1 MARRMKGAGS
11 VYERKDGYWVAQY
24 KGQYR
29 YTKTE
34 REAKKKLLE
43 LIKAGETRKP
53 GSKTTV
59 AAFMDRWI
67 TFAEQNLKP
76 ATVKRYREAI
86 EIHIKPNL
94 GSNKLHKLDAM
105 TVQDMYASMQ
115 HGGLS
120 PATVNLVHSVMSSA
134 CKRAVKWGVLHH
146 NIIVSV
152 EAPRI
157 VCEAVE
163 VFTPQEV
170 RTLLSAASGDRLQA
184 LYTLALSTGMRG
196 GGKYLGW
203 NGDLSIWTLV
213 RWM

>member
-1 MARRMKGAGS
+1 
-11 VYERKDGYWVAQY
+11 
-24 KGQYR
+24 
-29 YTKTE
+29 
-34 REAKKKLLE
+34 
-43 LIKAGETRKP
+43 
-53 GSKTTV
+53 
-59 AAFMDRWI
+59 
-67 TFAEQNLKP
+67 
-76 ATVKRYREAI
+76 
-86 EIHIKPNL
+86 
-94 GSNKLHKLDAM
+94 M

-146 NIIVSV
+146 NIIESV

-157 VCEAVE
+157 VREEVE

-170 RTLLSAASGDRLQA
+170 RTLLSAAFGDRLQA

-196 GGKYLGW
+196 GRYLGW